1 MPRFVFFLVVGSF
14 IGFGLAS
21 CVAKPICTSS
31 AQCQAKESCLPSGL
45 CAPTCTGAAGECKA
59 TEKCSPSGGCVDSN
73 GGCGVDADC
82 AAGQTCESGG
92 TCATSSG
99 TGGGSGST
107 GGGTAGTG
115 GSGGSGGS
123 GGAGGGQCGEAF
135 TSTGVGANLMIVLDT
150 SGSMDE
156 EVHGVKKWDAARD
169 AVIKMTTQNPNIHF
183 GLEMFSIKDLQCS
196 AGERFVDIGANKAA
210 AIREALPEVAEGDY
224 TQIAGGLTEGA
235 KDPALVDTT
244 RANGIVLIT
253 DGKQNCTG
261 DRPTTGSKVPD
272 DPVAVVEGL
281 FGRPVSVRTWVVGF
295 GGSVDGTMLANMAIK
310 GGTARSAVPRYY
322 QANVQADLQAALT
335 AISNAA
341 QGCSFKL
348 TQAVPDQAKL
358 FIAIN
363 GVLVPFDANRT
374 TGWYYDTT
382 NTTVTLYG
390 PACDELANTPG
401 AQLTV
406 QYGCSDG
413 LVESGGDGGF
423 DFGLDAGEIG

>member
-45 CAPTCTGAAGECKA
+45 CAPTCTSAADCKA

-73 GGCGVDADC
+73 GGCGVNADC

-92 TCATSSG
+92 TCATPSG

-107 GGGTAGTG
+107 GGGSGSTG
-115 GSGGSGGS
+115 GGTEGTGGS
-123 GGAGGGQCGEAF
+123 GGAGGGQCGETF

-150 SGSMDE
+150 SSSMDSK
-156 EVHGVKKWDAARD
+156 VGRVKKWDAAKA
-169 AVIKMTTQNPNIHF
+169 AVMQMTNQNPNIHF
-183 GLEMFSIKDLQCS
+183 GLEMFSVAGAQCS
-196 AGERFVDIGANKAA
+196 AGSIAVPIGADTATQIQA
-210 AIREALPEVAEGDY
+210 TLPVEATGSY
-224 TQIAGGLTEGA
+224 TQIAGGLTQGA
-235 KDPALVDTT
+235 KDPALTDTT

-253 DGKQNCTG
+253 DGMQNCLG
-261 DRPTTGSKVPD
+261 DDPAEDDGPVD

-295 GGSVDGTMLANMAIK
+295 GGSVDGTMLSNMAIK
-310 GGTARSAVPRYY
+310 GGTARNTLPRYY
-322 QANVQADLQAALT
+322 QANLQDDLQAALT
-335 AISNAA
+335 SISNAA

-348 TQAVPDQAKL
+348 TQSVPDQAKL

-363 GVLVPFDANRT
+363 GVLVPFDASRT
-374 TGWYYDTT
+374 SGWYYDTT

-390 PACDELANTPG
+390 PACDALANTPG

-413 LVESGGDGGF
+413 LVEGGGDGGV